1 MRLQLIIQMLQFDDH
16 HDISE
21 EIEIAKGKYKLH
33 SSFRKA
39 IKQVKRDLKNIR
51 NGRG

>member
-1 MRLQLIIQMLQFDDH
+1 MIQQIIAMLQLDDH
-16 HDISE
+16 HGISE

-39 IKQVKRDLKNIR
+39 IKQAKRDLKNIS

>member
-1 MRLQLIIQMLQFDDH
+1 MRLQQIIAMLQLDDH
-16 HDISE
+16 HGISE
-21 EIEIAKGKYKLH
+21 EIEIAKGKYQLH